1 MNMRDLDLNLL
12 LVFEAIYSSG
22 NISRAAENL
31 DMSQPALSNALA
43 RLRKQMDDKLFVRSG
58 NGVVPTSR
66 AEEIIEPVRDALAT
80 LRRSFGPDSAFD
92 PEVSRRSFRLL
103 VADPLEQIIMPRILR
118 SIGSQTQ
125 ITFELQP
132 PQSMQVEESL
142 LSGKTDLAAFLMP
155 GRNPELNSKPL
166 CPVDL
171 VVLTRTGHPR
181 IAQSVTL
188 PELAAEGFVTIALT
202 PGKLANSEKVTF
214 WQRLHVRE
222 VCQVYKISSVAQL
235 VSQTD
240 LIGIV
245 PRIYA
250 FQIAS
255 VYGLQIVDLPIAL
268 SNQQFHL
275 IWHNRSDADDGHQ
288 WLRETMAA
296 AISAKCDDMATEP
309 AR

>member
-31 DMSQPALSNALA
+31 DMSQPALSNALG

-66 AEEIIEPVRDALAT
+66 AEEIIEPVRDALTT
-80 LRRSFGPDSAFD
+80 LRRSFGPETAFD
-92 PEVSRRSFRLL
+92 PESSRRSFRLL
-103 VADPLEQIIMPRILR
+103 VADPLEQIIMPRILQGIGTR
-118 SIGSQTQ
+118 SQ

-132 PQSMQVEESL
+132 PQSIQVEDAL
-142 LSGKTDLAAFLMP
+142 MSGKTDLAAFLMHSK
-155 GRNPELNSKPL
+155 NPELNSKPL

-171 VVLTRTGHPR
+171 VVLTRSGHPR

-188 PELAAEGFVTIALT
+188 PELTAEGFVTIALT

-214 WQRLHVRE
+214 WQRLHLRE
-222 VCQVYKISSVAQL
+222 VCQVYKISSIAQTVA
-235 VSQTD
+235 QTD

-250 FQIAS
+250 FQVAS
-255 VYGLQIVDLPIAL
+255 IYGLQIVELPTAL
-268 SNQQFHL
+268 SNQKFHL
-275 IWHNRSDADDGHQ
+275 IWHKRSDADEGHR
-288 WLRETMAA
+288 WLREAMAA
-296 AISAKCDDMATEP
+296 AVSAKYDEITTE
-309 AR
+309 RGS